1 MMRRRW
7 AREEIGFQI
16 GVNAFLLLVLVL
28 VLLPLWRVLITSLT
42 PLDVFVKEGVPLVL
56 APWQWSVAAYEQLLG
71 NPSLIRATINSAI
84 ITAAGT
90 ALSLVLTVPLAYA
103 LATRSLPGRNLIMT
117 LLLFTFLFNPGLVP
131 NYLLITKLGLTNSLL
146 AIIFPAAVNVFNVL
160 VMKSFFEGIPDSLKD
175 AARIDGANDLQI
187 LWRVVLPL
195 SRPILLTIGMFYGVH
210 YWNEFFTPILY
221 LNDPKLQPLPV
232 LLRNI
237 LSSASLS
244 EYLEA
249 NAYSVAPIDA
259 LKSASVLLTT
269 LPMLLVYPWIQRY
282 FTKGSLVGAIKE

>member
-1 MMRRRW
+1 MLRRRR
-7 AREEIGFQI
+7 ARDEIGFQI
-16 GVNAFLLLVLVL
+16 GVNAFLVAVLVL

-42 PLDVFVKEGVPLVL
+42 PLDVFVREGVPLVL
-56 APWQWSVAAYEQLLG
+56 APWQWSAAAYEQLLG
-71 NPSLIRATINSAI
+71 NPSIIRATTNSII
-84 ITAAGT
+84 ITVGGT

-117 LLLFTFLFNPGLVP
+117 LLLFTFLFHPGLVP
-131 NYLLITKLGLTNSLL
+131 NYLLVTKLGLTNNLL

-160 VMKSFFEGIPDSLKD
+160 VMKSFFEGIPESLKD

-195 SRPILLTIGMFYGVH
+195 SKPILLTIGMFYGVH

-249 NAYSVAPIDA
+249 NAYSVAPVDA

-282 FTKGSLVGAIKE
+282 FTKGSLVGAVKE